1 MQVTKL
7 SKMNVLYYFV
17 VPFFIPVA
25 VGITVVIVSW
35 CFIRKDISKYL
46 SLKPA
51 VADLIAGQGKE
62 EHSSLLQFRLQ
73 AHERLIVFTDRLNP
87 SNLFLRL
94 HQPGITA
101 KELQALILNE
111 VRMEYQHNVTQQL
124 YVSSENWTI
133 LSRLKEDTLAMI
145 NNAIAG
151 LPAEASGVDLSR
163 KVLAHM
169 ADIKENP
176 YDLTVELIK
185 KDIHQLF

>member
-1 MQVTKL
+1 LQVTKL
-7 SKMNVLYYFV
+7 SEMNVLYYFV
-17 VPFFIPVA
+17 VPFLIPVA
-25 VGITVVIVSW
+25 VGVTIVIVSW

-51 VADLIAGQGKE
+51 DLTADPAKGE
-62 EHSSLLQFRLQ
+62 RSSLLQFRLQ

-101 KELQALILNE
+101 RELQSLILNE

-163 KVLAHM
+163 KVLEHM